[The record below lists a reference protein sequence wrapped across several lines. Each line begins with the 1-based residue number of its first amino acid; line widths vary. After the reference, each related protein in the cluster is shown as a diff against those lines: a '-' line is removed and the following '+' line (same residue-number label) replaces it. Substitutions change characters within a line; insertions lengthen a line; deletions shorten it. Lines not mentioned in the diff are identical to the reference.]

1 MKWKSLLCELA
12 LALFIVPASNLPLYS
27 QSSFYQGKTITV
39 IVSSDAGGT
48 VDMRVKALT
57 PVFRKYIP
65 GNPIIATEYMPG
77 GGGRKAANHVY
88 RSVRPDGLTIGSMS
102 TTLVAAAV
110 LGESGVLYTIDRFIY
125 LGAPDGSTQHVFL
138 TRKELGLSTLDK
150 LRTTSGIRIGAQSIG
165 HQIYIVGRLFAFLI
179 GLKEPKFVVGYS
191 GPEIDL
197 ALNRGE
203 VDARAHLVGT
213 VMQRTPE
220 LVEKGLADFHAVLET
235 PKGNRHPRFAH
246 LPELESFAKSDKER
260 RLLSLQRTLRLTG
273 STLILPPGTAK
284 EPAEILQE
292 AIRKTF
298 KDPAYLEAYR
308 KATGEDATPVMP
320 EDLQRIV
327 KEVPRDPEIVGLFNR
342 IAGPDSLPDR

>member
-1 MKWKSLLCELA
+1 MKWKNRLCRLA
-12 LALFIVPASNLPLYS
+12 LALFLVPASSFPIYS

-65 GNPIIATEYMPG
+65 GNPTIVTEYMPG
-77 GGGRKAANHVY
+77 GGGRKAANHLY

-110 LGESGVLYTIDRFIY
+110 LGESGVLYNIDRFAY

-150 LRTTSGIRIGAQSIG
+150 LRTTPGIRIGAQSVG
-165 HQIYIVGRLFAFLI
+165 HQIYIAGRLFTFLI

-203 VDARAHLVGT
+203 VDGRAHLVGT

-220 LVEKGLADFHAVLET
+220 LVEKGLADFHALLET

-246 LPELESFAKSDKER
+246 LPELESFAKSEKEH
-260 RLLSLQRTLRLTG
+260 RLLHLQRTLRLTG
-273 STLILPPGTAK
+273 STWILPPGTAK

-292 AIRKTF
+292 AIRKAF
-298 KDPAYLEAYR
+298 KDPAFLEAY
-308 KATGEDATPVMP
+308 KKGTGEDATPVMP
-320 EDLQRIV
+320 ETLQRIV
-327 KEVPRDPEIVGLFNR
+327 KEVPRDPEVVGLYNK
-342 IAGPDSLPDR
+342 IAGPDPLPDR

>member
-1 MKWKSLLCELA
+1 MKWKCLLYGLA
-12 LALFIVPASNLPLYS
+12 LALFLILVTRLPLYS

-48 VDMRVKALT
+48 VDMRVKALI
-57 PVFRKYIP
+57 PVLRKYIP
-65 GNPIIATEYMPG
+65 GNPIIVTEYMPG
-77 GGGRKAANHVY
+77 GGGRKAANYVY
-88 RSVRPDGLTIGSMS
+88 RSARPDGLTMASMS
-102 TTLVAAAV
+102 TTLVAAAI
-110 LGESGVLYTIDRFIY
+110 LGESGVLYNIGRFIY

-150 LRTTSGIRIGAQSIG
+150 LRTTPGIRIGAQSIG
-165 HQIYIVGRLFAFLI
+165 HQIYIAGRVFAFLI

-203 VDARAHLVGT
+203 VDARAHLAGT
-213 VMQRTPE
+213 VIQRTPE

-246 LPELESFAKSDKER
+246 LPELESFTKSDKER

-273 STLILPPGTAK
+273 STLLLPPGTAK

-292 AIRKTF
+292 AMRKAF
-298 KDPAYLEAYR
+298 KDPAFLAAYR

-320 EDLQRIV
+320 EELQRIV
-327 KEVPRDPEIVGLFNR
+327 KEVPRDPEVVGLFSR
-342 IAGPDSLPDR
+342 ITGPEALPDR

>member
-1 MKWKSLLCELA
+1 MKWKNLLRGLG
-12 LALFIVPASNLPLYS
+12 LPLFIVFASNLPLYS

-65 GNPIIATEYMPG
+65 GNPIIVTEYMPG
-77 GGGRKAANHVY
+77 GGGRKAANYVY

-110 LGESGVLYTIDRFIY
+110 LGESGVLYNVDRFSY

-138 TRKELGLSTLDK
+138 TRKELSLSTLDK
-150 LRTTSGIRIGAQSIG
+150 LRAAPGLRIGAQSIG
-165 HQIYIVGRLFAFLI
+165 HQIYIVGRLFAFFI

-220 LVEKGLADFHAVLET
+220 LVEKGLADFHALLET

-246 LPELESFAKSDKER
+246 LPELESFAKSEKER

-284 EPAEILQE
+284 EPAEILQA

-298 KDPAYLEAYR
+298 KDPAFLEAYR

-320 EDLQRIV
+320 EELQRIV
-327 KEVPRDPEIVGLFNR
+327 KEVPRDPEVVGLFNR
-342 IAGPDSLPDR
+342 IASPDSLPDR